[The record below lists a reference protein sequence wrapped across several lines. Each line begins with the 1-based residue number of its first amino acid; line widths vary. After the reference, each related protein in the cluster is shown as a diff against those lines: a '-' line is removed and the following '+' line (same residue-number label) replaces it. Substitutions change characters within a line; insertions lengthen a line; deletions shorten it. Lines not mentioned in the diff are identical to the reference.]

1 MVIILLHDI
10 ADPIMELAKLNLYT
24 RNTKTADFLFAVFA
38 LVFIATRN
46 IIYPFYVI
54 ASVLKYC
61 YWEDGT
67 SMPNFPI
74 HMTFITSLSVL
85 AIMHVYWGAL
95 ILNMVYLAITEKGVA
110 DDIRNIELK
119 DE

>member
-1 MVIILLHDI
+1 
-10 ADPIMELAKLNLYT
+10 
-24 RNTKTADFLFAVFA
+24 
-38 LVFIATRN
+38 
-46 IIYPFYVI
+46 
-54 ASVLKYC
+54 
-61 YWEDGT
+61 
-67 SMPNFPI
+67 MPNFPI